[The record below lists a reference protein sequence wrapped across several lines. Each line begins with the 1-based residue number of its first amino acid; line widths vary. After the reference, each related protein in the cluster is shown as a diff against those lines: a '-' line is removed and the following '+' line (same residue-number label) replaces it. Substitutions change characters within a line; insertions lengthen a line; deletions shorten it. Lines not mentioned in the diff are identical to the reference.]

1 MSTNNFHFHKKIST
15 FLLGIKLVYNNF
27 TKSVLTKFTYIAF
40 SLLMLVN
47 LITTINA
54 QPKELLIAPTISLS
68 KNVNALSLNVYYFN
82 NIKDTNLSYYSAGAE
97 INPFWQAP
105 ANSLL
110 GLAKNI
116 NLAVDYN
123 KNYTKSNNY
132 SSVIHTLHADIKNSV
147 INNKLINI
155 YYGVSFGKTKYDSLI
170 IDTTQIKPKSI
181 TQTLSSYSYFVG
193 IDIGFFNVLPAIS
206 SLNFLQN
213 INYLSNIYTTFE
225 FRQYKLQKSPQIKYI
240 DDYNYKVYNIGIK
253 YKILLYNKYIL
264 K

>member
-1 MSTNNFHFHKKIST
+1 M
-15 FLLGIKLVYNNF
+15 FLLSIKLVYNNF
-27 TKSVLTKFTYIAF
+27 INSVLTKFFYTAF
-40 SLLMLVN
+40 SLLVLVN
-47 LITTINA
+47 TTIINA
-54 QPKELLIAPTISLS
+54 QPKELLIAPTTSLN
-68 KNVNALSLNVYYFN
+68 KNVNALSFNVYYFN
-82 NIKDTNLSYYSAGAE
+82 NIQNTNLSYYTIGAE

-116 NLAVDYN
+116 NFAVHYN
-123 KNYTKSNNY
+123 TSFASSDNY
-132 SSVIHTLHADIKNSV
+132 SSVIKTWHADIKNSV

-155 YYGVSFGKTKYDSLI
+155 YYGGSLGKTNYDSLI
-170 IDTTQIKPKSI
+170 INTKQINPTSI
-181 TQTLSSYSYFVG
+181 KQNLSSYSYFVG

-206 SLNFLQN
+206 SLSFLQN